1 MFVEVDVRRTFQE
14 CAINM
19 QLDLVTAKQNF
30 KVHMKTPVLGSL
42 FNNVAGL
49 KQMQAYS
56 NCKQL
61 LME

>member
-1 MFVEVDVRRTFQE
+1 
-14 CAINM
+14 M

-61 LME
+61 LMEWKLF